1 MRTREEV
8 IKYCRSLKEVYED
21 YPFHDSNWTVMRCQ
35 GNKKMFA
42 CIYERGEH
50 IWVNVKV
57 TPEWI
62 DFWRNAWP
70 SVVPAYHMI
79 KNHWNSL
86 ILDGII
92 PEEDIKRMILESYD
106 LVKPKGKKQKT
117 ININKK

>member
-1 MRTREEV
+1 MRSREEV
-8 IKYCRSLKEVYED
+8 INYCRSLKAVYED

-35 GNKKMFA
+35 ENKKMFA
-42 CIYERGEH
+42 CIYDRGEH

-62 DFWRNAWP
+62 EFWRNAWP
-70 SVVPAYHMI
+70 SVVPAYHMN

-86 ILDGII
+86 ILDGVI

-106 LVKPKGKKQKT
+106 LVKPKSKTARPKKVAK
-117 ININKK
+117 